1 MIFIFEPQTEKCEHQ
16 YFFQSQLSINIVICN
31 GIIIIIIIISS
42 SSSISI
48 SSYSNYPLVQRNS
61 FDETVNT
68 SCNSLFLKM

>member
-31 GIIIIIIIISS
+31 GIIIISS

-48 SSYSNYPLVQRNS
+48 SSSSNSNYALVLRNS
-61 FDETVNT
+61 FDETLNT
-68 SCNSLFLKM
+68 SCNSFFLKM

>member
-1 MIFIFEPQTEKCEHQ
+1 MMIFIFEPQTEKCEHQ

-31 GIIIIIIIISS
+31 GTCIIIIIISS
-42 SSSISI
+42 SSS
-48 SSYSNYPLVQRNS
+48 SSCYSNYALVLRNS

>member
-31 GIIIIIIIISS
+31 GIIIIIIISS
-42 SSSISI
+42 SSS
-48 SSYSNYPLVQRNS
+48 SSYSNYALVLRNS